1 MDNQKT
7 IAKEVS
13 LKGVGLHTGNP
24 VNLAFKPAEIDA
36 GINFIRTDLPSH
48 PVIKASVE
56 QVVSLEQSPRR
67 TSIRQENIQVQT
79 IEHLMSALFGLGI
92 DNLYIEIDNE
102 EVPGLDGSSL
112 NFLNALNSA
121 GLIEQE
127 KARHYYAIKEPV
139 SVEDDGSSIIA
150 LPSLEL

>member
-13 LKGVGLHTGNP
+13 LKGVGLHTGNH

-92 DNLYIEIDNE
+92 DNLYIEIDN
-102 EVPGLDGSSL
+102 
-112 NFLNALNSA
+112 
-121 GLIEQE
+121 
-127 KARHYYAIKEPV
+127 
-139 SVEDDGSSIIA
+139 
-150 LPSLEL
+150 